1 MVCSCTSRLPVASRS
16 WPWPC
21 GTLFLMAVVWSCAS
35 WVDAQ
40 TAAPPHAKVELV
52 AENNALEA
60 GRVAWMG
67 IGFDLESGWH
77 IYWVNPGDA
86 GDPPHIE
93 WHLPPNFRAGDI
105 RWPVP
110 ARLPT
115 GSLVDYGYEGH
126 VLLAV
131 PLQVPPDYKPGT
143 PSALDADV
151 RYVIC
156 REVCIPARAKVAL
169 TFPSTAG
176 APADAAARRALF
188 TAARARWPQ
197 PLPAAWEIHA
207 SDNGGH
213 VFLSLQSGRPEATVT
228 FFPLD
233 PDYIDNA
240 APQVVAPA
248 ERGVRLTLQK
258 ADPSS
263 KPLSLLKGVVVLAP
277 DRAFEISVPVTA
289 QR

>member
-1 MVCSCTSRLPVASRS
+1 MASRS
-16 WPWPC
+16 WLRRSD
-21 GTLFLMAVVWSCAS
+21 TLAAVVLALSCAS
-35 WVDAQ
+35 VVEAQ
-40 TAAPPHAKVELV
+40 TAAPMHAQVDLV
-52 AENNALEA
+52 AETDALKA
-60 GRVAWMG
+60 GSVAWVG
-67 IGFDLESGWH
+67 IAFALESGWH

-93 WHLPPNFRAGDI
+93 WHLPVGFRAGDI

-115 GSLVDYGYEGH
+115 GSLVDYGYEGQ

-143 PSALDADV
+143 PSTFNADV

-156 REVCIPARAKVAL
+156 REVCIPARAKVTL
-169 TFPSTAG
+169 TIPSTATT
-176 APADAAARRALF
+176 ATAIDAAARRALF
-188 TAARARWPQ
+188 ATARARWPR
-197 PLPAAWEIHA
+197 PLPAGWAIHA

-213 VFLSLQSGRPEATVT
+213 VVLSLQSGQPEATAT

-233 PDYIDNA
+233 PDHIDNA
-240 APQVVAPA
+240 APQAAAPG

-258 ADPSS
+258 ADPSA
-263 KPLSLLKGVVVLAP
+263 KPLSLLKGVIVLPP
-277 DRAFEISVPVTA
+277 DRAFEIAVPVTA